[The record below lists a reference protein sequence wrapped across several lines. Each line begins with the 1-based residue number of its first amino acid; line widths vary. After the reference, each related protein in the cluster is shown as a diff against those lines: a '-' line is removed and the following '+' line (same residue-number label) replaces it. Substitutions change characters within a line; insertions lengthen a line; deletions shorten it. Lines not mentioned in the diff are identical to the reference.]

1 MIHVLAT
8 IDLRPD
14 TRDQFLA
21 EFRAIVP
28 IVLAEAGCLE
38 YGAAVDVPTGIP
50 AQPPVRPDVAVIV
63 EKWRDLDALRAH
75 LVAPHMLAYR
85 ERVKPFVLRS
95 TLQVLDPA

>member
-8 IDLRPD
+8 IDLRPQM
-14 TRDQFLA
+14 RDRFLD
-21 EFRAIVP
+21 EFRGIVP
-28 IVLAEAGCLE
+28 EVLGEDGCIE
-38 YGAAVDVPTGIP
+38 YGAAVDLETGLS

-85 ERVKPFVLRS
+85 ERVKPCVVRS
-95 TLQVLDPA
+95 TLQVLEPA